1 MVNKVTRLLSLCWS
15 RRSVD
20 SVLAGKTPE
29 IMQRAN
35 AAQTGDRF
43 PWICSW
49 IGQGLGSFDFSYIT
63 IAAHFLLPKDIKV
76 NCWDKNQ
83 PHLLISL
90 NLFVCLFEHLMF

>member
-1 MVNKVTRLLSLCWS
+1 MVNKVTRFLSLCWS

-20 SVLAGKTPE
+20 SVLAGKTPQ

-63 IAAHFLLPKDIKV
+63 FAAHFLLHKDIKV
-76 NCWDKNQ
+76 NCWDKDQ
-83 PHLLISL
+83 PHLPISL
-90 NLFVCLFEHLMF
+90 NSAFDLFVCLF